1 MGEIAIIGG
10 ADGPTVLFL
19 SGGSTGMLI
28 GIASLFLLLFGLVIA
43 GLVWNI
49 KRNKPVKIC
58 IYGILTAFFVLL
70 LVLIVIVCVYL
81 FCRQQGVH
89 EL

>member
-1 MGEIAIIGG
+1 
-10 ADGPTVLFL
+10 
-19 SGGSTGMLI
+19 MLI

-43 GLVWNI
+43 GLVIAGLVRNI

-58 IYGILTAFFVLL
+58 IYGILTVFFVLL
-70 LVLIVIVCVYL
+70 LVLVVAVCVYL

-89 EL
+89 EW

>member
-43 GLVWNI
+43 GLVRNI

-70 LVLIVIVCVYL
+70 LVIVVAACVYL